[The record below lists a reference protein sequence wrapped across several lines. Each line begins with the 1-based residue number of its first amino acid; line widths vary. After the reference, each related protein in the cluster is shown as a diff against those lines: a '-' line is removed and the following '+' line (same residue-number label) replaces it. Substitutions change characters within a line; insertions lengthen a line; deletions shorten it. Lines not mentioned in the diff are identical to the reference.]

1 MKLNIPRIFEKSK
14 LLTTEVGQQISDF
27 VDFMTDFSEQTVRAF
42 RNQLTIAD
50 NMDAIIS
57 EIGVAHE
64 VETIV
69 YTGGKIPMGVQVLKV
84 SNKDYAVSAF
94 RWYVD
99 DSNQT
104 RIWVSMTPA
113 PTVNVT
119 VKLVIYFN

>member
-14 LLTTEVGQQISDF
+14 LLTTEVGQQITDF

-57 EIGVAHE
+57 EISVAHE
-64 VETIV
+64 VETTV

-104 RIWVSMTPA
+104 KIWVSMTPA
-113 PTVNVT
+113 PTINVT